1 MDRESLINILRFLSL
16 VGIIIDVLF
25 YIPIITGWIYGE
37 NVHWFAQFTIATTA
51 LFATLLLYLEGYKIR
66 MKIRDAILSVN
77 LTWILAG
84 IMGAVPLMI
93 ETKVSFANG
102 FFEAISGFTTTGAT
116 IYSQIEELPKNI
128 LMLRSVMHWIGG
140 LGIIVLGIGLLA
152 ILNPTG
158 SFTLFKSESTGISTE
173 KIAPKM
179 KQIALLLWK
188 IYLLITLLDIGL
200 LKIEGMTL
208 FDAINHAFSTVST
221 GGFSTKNA
229 SLGYWDNNYWILWTT
244 TFFMFISGINFLV
257 HIRLIR
263 GSFSG
268 FKGEEVRVYTIIFI
282 LFSVAL
288 GTIHYL
294 KSHDGLFFSMTHSFF
309 TIASILTTTGFATLD
324 YTQWGHLAI
333 AIIFV
338 AMLIGGNAGSTAGG
352 VKVIRIL
359 VMVKN
364 LRKELKKVL
373 YPNAVVSVKVDGK
386 PLSPMVINNVSAFII
401 MYILTNLFLFLYL
414 YANGYDTMTS
424 LSAAIACVGNI
435 GPGFGQ
441 VGPVDNFAFFTGTQ
455 KIVLAFGMIAGRLE
469 FFTLI
474 LPFLPEFWNR
484 G

>member
-263 GSFSG
+263 GNFSG

-333 AIIFV
+333 AIIFL

-359 VMVKN
+359 VMFKN

-386 PLSPMVINNVSAFII
+386 TLSPMVINNVSAFII

-474 LPFLPEFWNR
+474 LPLLPEFWNR